1 MACFNCVLNDAY
13 ISIYRHSDTCIYT
26 IPVSIY
32 YYSDEFN
39 SDEFN
44 SDEFMYA
51 YPIVVLRIDLIKQ
64 VYFYKYNNKYNNFF
78 ISINIIIFIS
88 INII

>member
-1 MACFNCVLNDAY
+1 MPISLY
-13 ISIYRHSDTCIYT
+13 IGIVILVSILYTYIY
-26 IPVSIY
+26 IY
-32 YYSDEFN
+32 YY

-64 VYFYKYNNKYNNFF
+64 VYFYKYNNFF
-78 ISINIIIFIS
+78 ISINIII
-88 INII
+88 